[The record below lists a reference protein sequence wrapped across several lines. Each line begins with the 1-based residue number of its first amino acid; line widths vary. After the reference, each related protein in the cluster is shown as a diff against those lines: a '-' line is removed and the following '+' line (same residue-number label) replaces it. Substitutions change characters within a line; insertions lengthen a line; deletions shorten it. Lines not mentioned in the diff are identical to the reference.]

1 MIPAGRAALSSAAST
16 VVSSSPAKPVIKA
29 DRMGLLR
36 VSPAHAAPAWAGS
49 SPLVGRHPAADVA
62 GRLQLGAYT
71 GSRVARYRWPDHGAV
86 PDAFVAEVGFLHI
99 GRLARQHVTILLL
112 QVGKGLKRIHARFLR
127 SEEHTSELQ
136 SLRHLVCR
144 LLLEKK
150 QRI

>member
-29 DRMGLLR
+29 DRMGLCTW
-36 VSPAHAAPAWAGS
+36 AADAAPAWPGAL
-49 SPLVGRHPAADVA
+49 PLVGRHPAADVA

-127 SEEHTSELQ
+127 GQYGDIATGA
-136 SLRHLVCR
+136 
-144 LLLEKK
+144 
-150 QRI
+150 